1 MDNRTIAT
9 TVITRFLCEAARR
22 SIVRVVNRMASFIG
36 FEDDEFMG
44 FSGFVSNLKFV
55 PYYNLCSC
63 SDYNVKPC
71 CSFNQFSIFQDALY
85 FNYLEKA

>member
-9 TVITRFLCEAARR
+9 TVITRFLWEAARR

-44 FSGFVSNLKFV
+44 FPGFVLNLKFV
-55 PYYNLCSC
+55 SHYNLCTC
-63 SDYNVKPC
+63 
-71 CSFNQFSIFQDALY
+71 
-85 FNYLEKA
+85 